1 MGAFNKNSG
10 GPSESIDVLV
20 IGAGIAG
27 VASAT
32 ALRRQGFEVI
42 LAEKLSEPAKVFK
55 GEYLQPKAVQ
65 IAKQLG
71 LQEIFEGDF
80 HSSVTSLNF
89 IDLGANN
96 DDVVSQIKLKYPRGI
111 SAKSITHH
119 NLSKKLFKIA
129 EKELGDAFLR
139 GTTVTLTNEN
149 DPNYI
154 NRPEFTLAR
163 PDHPTLK
170 VRPRW
175 VLGCDGRNSTTRRWI
190 KARPVEKLGPATL
203 GTKAEFIVGAE
214 IPCSAPQNG
223 QYHVVRTSKSGTVSI
238 FPVEGMGKRIYWNY
252 AVPEGGLANPK
263 KVWSEEL
270 GNLMSKTRN
279 LAQHGTIDQNQIHG
293 APANT
298 SWDGT
303 VGKGRFLLAG
313 DAAAVTTPFGGQ
325 GMTCAM
331 LQVKALL
338 DDSTFLK
345 EKPSL
350 AKKAIQKYQ
359 DSVTA
364 SLSRVN
370 LLNFGLYYFFFAR
383 HPAFKLA
390 TRHVL
395 QTWQRNPDLGE
406 RTMRLFGGLDMDKPS
421 IVEVTKLWGL
431 NNPFISLL
439 SLESYTEAL
448 RLFVIK

>member
-1 MGAFNKNSG
+1 
-10 GPSESIDVLV
+10 
-20 IGAGIAG
+20 
-27 VASAT
+27 
-32 ALRRQGFEVI
+32 
-42 LAEKLSEPAKVFK
+42 
-55 GEYLQPKAVQ
+55 
-65 IAKQLG
+65 
-71 LQEIFEGDF
+71 
-80 HSSVTSLNF
+80 
-89 IDLGANN
+89 
-96 DDVVSQIKLKYPRGI
+96 
-111 SAKSITHH
+111 
-119 NLSKKLFKIA
+119 
-129 EKELGDAFLR
+129 
-139 GTTVTLTNEN
+139 
-149 DPNYI
+149 
-154 NRPEFTLAR
+154 
-163 PDHPTLK
+163 
-170 VRPRW
+170 
-175 VLGCDGRNSTTRRWI
+175 
-190 KARPVEKLGPATL
+190 LGPATL

-214 IPCSAPQNG
+214 IHCSAPQNG

-263 KVWSEEL
+263 KLWSEEL
-270 GNLMSKTRN
+270 GNLMSKTDA
-279 LAQHGTIDQNQIHG
+279 LARHGTIEQNHING

-303 VGKGRFLLAG
+303 VARGRFILAG

-350 AKKAIQKYQ
+350 AKKAIQKYK
-359 DSVTA
+359 DSVAT

-395 QTWQRNPDLGE
+395 QTWQRHPELGE
-406 RTMRLFGGLDMDKPS
+406 RTMRLFGGLDMDKPTV
-421 IVEVTKLWGL
+421 VEVSRLWGL
-431 NNPFISLL
+431 NNPFVSLL
-439 SLESYTEAL
+439 SLESYSEAL